1 MQPILNSS
9 RTEKA
14 IRNEINQTSKRINRL
29 CEEIDSLRAE
39 CYWYRHRGE
48 ICNLE
53 EAKYRI
59 EYRVGKLMKAINRR
73 NKLGRELN
81 EKIHKAG

>member
-1 MQPILNSS
+1 MQLVLNSS

-14 IRNEINQTSKRINRL
+14 IRNEINQTSKCINRL
-29 CEEIDSLRAE
+29 CDEIDSLRSQ
-39 CYWYRHRGE
+39 CYWYRHRKE

-53 EAKYRI
+53 EAKERI
-59 EYRVGKLMKAINRR
+59 EWRVAKLRKAINRR

-81 EKIHKAG
+81 ETLHKAG

>member
-1 MQPILNSS
+1 MNSS

-29 CEEIDSLRAE
+29 CEEIDSLRAD
-39 CYWYRHRGE
+39 CYWYRHKGE

-53 EAKYRI
+53 ETKERI
-59 EYRVGKLMKAINRR
+59 EYRVGKLRKAINRR

-81 EKIHKAG
+81 ETLHKAG

>member
-1 MQPILNSS
+1 MQHILNSS

-29 CEEIDSLRAE
+29 CEEIDRLRAR
-39 CYWYRHRGE
+39 CYWYKHRGE

-53 EAKYRI
+53 ETKERI
-59 EYRVGKLMKAINRR
+59 EWRVGKLRKALNRR

-81 EKIHKAG
+81 ETLHKAS

>member
-1 MQPILNSS
+1 MQHALNS

-14 IRNEINQTSKRINRL
+14 IRNEIQQTGRRIAAI
-29 CEEIDSLRAE
+29 CEEIDSLRAD
-39 CYWYRHRGE
+39 CYWYRHRKE

-53 EAKYRI
+53 DAKDRI
-59 EYRVGKLMKAINRR
+59 EWRMIKLRKAINRR

>member
-1 MQPILNSS
+1 MLPASNS
-9 RTEKA
+9 RNEKA
-14 IRNEINQTSKRINRL
+14 ILNEINQTSKRINRL
-29 CEEIDSLRAE
+29 CEEIDSLRAQ
-39 CYWYRHRGE
+39 CYWYRYRKE

-53 EAKYRI
+53 EAKERI
-59 EYRVGKLMKAINRR
+59 EWRVGKLRKAVNRR

>member
-1 MQPILNSS
+1 MHPISNS

-14 IRNEINQTSKRINRL
+14 IRNEIDQTSKRINRL
-29 CEEIDSLRAE
+29 CEEIDSLRAQ
-39 CYWYRHRGE
+39 CYWYRHRLE

-53 EAKYRI
+53 ETKERI
-59 EYRVGKLMKAINRR
+59 EWKVGKLRKAINRM

-81 EKIHKAG
+81 EKIHKAD

>member
-1 MQPILNSS
+1 MQHTLNSS

-29 CEEIDSLRAE
+29 CEEIDSLRAQ
-39 CYWYRHRGE
+39 CYWYRHRKE

-53 EAKYRI
+53 ETKDRI
-59 EYRVGKLMKAINRR
+59 EWRVGKLRKAINRM

-81 EKIHKAG
+81 ETLHKAD

>member
-1 MQPILNSS
+1 MQLILNSS

-29 CEEIDSLRAE
+29 CEEIDSLRAQ
-39 CYWYRHRGE
+39 CYWYRYRKE

-53 EAKYRI
+53 EAKERI
-59 EYRVGKLMKAINRR
+59 EWRVVKLRKAINRM

-81 EKIHKAG
+81 EKIHKAD

>member
-1 MQPILNSS
+1 MLPVLNSS

-29 CEEIDSLRAE
+29 CEEIDSLRAR
-39 CYWYRHRGE
+39 CYWYRYRKE
-48 ICNLE
+48 IYNLE
-53 EAKYRI
+53 EAKERI
-59 EYRVGKLMKAINRR
+59 EWIVGKLRKAINRM

-81 EKIHKAG
+81 EKIHKAD

>member
-1 MQPILNSS
+1 MQAILNSS

-14 IRNEINQTSKRINRL
+14 IRNEIQQTGRRIAAL
-29 CEEIDSLRAE
+29 CEEIDSLRAD
-39 CYWYRHRGE
+39 CYWYRHKGE

-53 EAKYRI
+53 ETKERI
-59 EYRVGKLMKAINRR
+59 EWRVGKLRKAINRR

-81 EKIHKAG
+81 ETLHKAG

>member
-1 MQPILNSS
+1 MQPISNSS

-29 CEEIDSLRAE
+29 CEEIDSLRAD
-39 CYWYRHRGE
+39 CYWYRHKGE

-53 EAKYRI
+53 ETKERI
-59 EYRVGKLMKAINRR
+59 EYRVGKLRKAINRR

-81 EKIHKAG
+81 ETLHKAG

>member
-1 MQPILNSS
+1 MQHVLNSS

-29 CEEIDSLRAE
+29 CEEIDSLRAR
-39 CYWYRHRGE
+39 CYWYRHRKE

-53 EAKYRI
+53 ETKEMI
-59 EYRVGKLMKAINRR
+59 EWRVGKLRKAINRM
-73 NKLGRELN
+73 NKLGRELSKYIK
-81 EKIHKAG
+81 ES

>member
-1 MQPILNSS
+1 MRHVLNSS

-39 CYWYRHRGE
+39 FYWYRYRKE

-53 EAKYRI
+53 EAKEMI
-59 EYRVGKLMKAINRR
+59 EWRVGKLMKKINRM

>member
-1 MQPILNSS
+1 MNSS

-29 CEEIDSLRAE
+29 CEKIDSLRADYAYYHYYGLVCDLVE
-39 CYWYRHRGE
+39 TEDKIQW
-48 ICNLE
+48 
-53 EAKYRI
+53 KM
-59 EYRVGKLMKAINRR
+59 GKLRKAINRR

-81 EKIHKAG
+81 ETLHKAG

>member
-1 MQPILNSS
+1 MQPTLNS

-29 CEEIDSLRAE
+29 CEEIDSLRAD
-39 CYWYRHRGE
+39 CYWYRHKGE

-53 EAKYRI
+53 EAKEMI
-59 EYRVGKLMKAINRR
+59 EYRVGKLRKAINRR
-73 NKLGRELN
+73 NKLGMELN
-81 EKIHKAG
+81 KTIKND

>member
-1 MQPILNSS
+1 MQPTSNS

-14 IRNEINQTSKRINRL
+14 IRNEIQQTSKRINRL
-29 CEEIDSLRAE
+29 CEEIDSLRAD

-53 EAKYRI
+53 ETKERIKYRV
-59 EYRVGKLMKAINRR
+59 RKLRKAINRR

>member
-1 MQPILNSS
+1 MQHILNSS

-14 IRNEINQTSKRINRL
+14 IRNEISQTSKRINRL
-29 CEEIDSLRAE
+29 CEEIDRLRAR
-39 CYWYRHRGE
+39 CYWYKHRGE

-53 EAKYRI
+53 ETKERI
-59 EYRVGKLMKAINRR
+59 EWRVGKLRKALNRR

-81 EKIHKAG
+81 ETLHKAG

>member
-1 MQPILNSS
+1 MQPISNS

-39 CYWYRHRGE
+39 CYWYRYRKE

-59 EYRVGKLMKAINRR
+59 EYRVGKLRKAINRR

>member
-1 MQPILNSS
+1 MKSTILNS

-29 CEEIDSLRAE
+29 CEEIDSLRAR
-39 CYWYRHRGE
+39 CYWYRHRKE

-53 EAKYRI
+53 EAEEMI
-59 EYRVGKLMKAINRR
+59 EWRVGKLRKAINRR
-73 NKLGRELN
+73 NKLGREMN
-81 EKIHKAG
+81 EKIHKAD

>member
-1 MQPILNSS
+1 MQPVSNS

-53 EAKYRI
+53 EAKERI
-59 EYRVGKLMKAINRR
+59 EWRMIKLRKAINRR

-81 EKIHKAG
+81 EKIHKTD

>member
-1 MQPILNSS
+1 MNTS
-9 RTEKA
+9 RTQKA
-14 IRNEINQTSKRINRL
+14 NRHEINQTIIRINRL
-29 CEEIDSLRAE
+29 CEEIDSLRAQ
-39 CYWYRHRGE
+39 CYWYRHRKE

-53 EAKYRI
+53 ETKERI
-59 EYRVGKLMKAINRR
+59 EWRVGKLRKAINRM

>member
-1 MQPILNSS
+1 MQPVSNSS

-14 IRNEINQTSKRINRL
+14 IRHEINQTSKRINRL
-29 CEEIDSLRAE
+29 CEEIDSLRAR
-39 CYWYRHRGE
+39 CYWYRYRKE

-53 EAKYRI
+53 EAKERI
-59 EYRVGKLMKAINRR
+59 ECRVGKLRKAINRR

-81 EKIHKAG
+81 ETLYKAD

>member
-1 MQPILNSS
+1 MRDISNS

-14 IRNEINQTSKRINRL
+14 IRNEINQTCKRISRL
-29 CEEIDSLRAE
+29 CDEIDSLRAR
-39 CYWYRHRGE
+39 CYWYRHRKE

-53 EAKYRI
+53 EAKERI
-59 EYRVGKLMKAINRR
+59 EWRVVKLRKAINRM

-81 EKIHKAG
+81 EILHKAD